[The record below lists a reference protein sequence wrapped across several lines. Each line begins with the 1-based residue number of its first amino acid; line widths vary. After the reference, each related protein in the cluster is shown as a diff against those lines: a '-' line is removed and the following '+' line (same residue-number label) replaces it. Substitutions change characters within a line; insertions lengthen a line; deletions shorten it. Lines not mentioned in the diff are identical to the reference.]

1 MSWGTAGTGPR
12 RTRDSAGHGPVG
24 AHSRRRSSDVPAGPS
39 DPRPLDDI
47 GTTLVSHRCRDA
59 PAEAG
64 KGEQMS
70 TSSNPPVLVGVD
82 GSPVALAALRWA
94 AVDAAR
100 HNVPLHLVY
109 AIGVLGVFG
118 SGFELEQFDFDGY
131 RRGGL
136 EALETARATAVS
148 ESASIAELEITT
160 ELVDAP
166 PIPLLRDR
174 SKTARLLVL
183 GTHGL
188 GTVNR
193 RLLGSV
199 STALARHAACPVA
212 VIPETIAPPDGPVVV
227 GVDGSRSSAHA
238 VEIAFDEAAF
248 RGAELVAVHTWSD
261 FLHFGSSEQRQEEGE
276 ELLSRS
282 IAGFGEKYPE
292 VPVHRIVT
300 VDRPAERLLMVGE
313 KAQLI
318 VVGSHGRGG
327 FPGMTLGSVGQAVLH
342 AADVPVIIAR
352 SAS

>member
-1 MSWGTAGTGPR
+1 MSR
-12 RTRDSAGHGPVG
+12 
-24 AHSRRRSSDVPAGPS
+24 
-39 DPRPLDDI
+39 I
-47 GTTLVSHRCRDA
+47 GNL
-59 PAEAG
+59 PI
-64 KGEQMS
+64 
-70 TSSNPPVLVGVD
+70 LVGVD

-100 HNVPLHLVY
+100 RHVPLHLLY
-109 AIGVLGVFG
+109 AIGVLGEFG
-118 SGFELEQFDFDGY
+118 SGFELGQFDFDSY
-131 RRGGL
+131 RQGGL
-136 EALETARATAVS
+136 DALETARATAVA
-148 ESASIAELEITT
+148 ESASIGELDIST

-166 PIPLLRDR
+166 AIPVLRDR
-174 SKTARLLVL
+174 SKAARLLVV

-188 GTVNR
+188 GAVSR

-212 VIPETIAPPDGPVVV
+212 VIPETPASPHRPVVV
-227 GVDGSRSSAHA
+227 GVDGSRSSTHA
-238 VEIAFDEAAF
+238 VEIAFDQAAF
-248 RGAELVAVHTWSD
+248 RSVELVAVHTWSD
-261 FLHFGSSEQRQEEGE
+261 FLRFESSEQMQEEGE

-300 VDRPAERLLMVGE
+300 EDRPADRLLMIGD

-327 FPGMTLGSVGQAVLH
+327 FSGMTLGSVGQAVLH
-342 AADVPVIIAR
+342 AAQVPMIIAR

>member
-1 MSWGTAGTGPR
+1 MSK
-12 RTRDSAGHGPVG
+12 
-24 AHSRRRSSDVPAGPS
+24 
-39 DPRPLDDI
+39 I
-47 GTTLVSHRCRDA
+47 GNL
-59 PAEAG
+59 PI
-64 KGEQMS
+64 
-70 TSSNPPVLVGVD
+70 LVGVD

-100 HNVPLHLVY
+100 HEVPLHLLY
-109 AIGVLGVFG
+109 AIGVLGEFR
-118 SGFELEQFDFDGY
+118 SGFELGQFDFDSY
-131 RRGGL
+131 RQGGL
-136 EALETARATAVS
+136 DALETARATAVA
-148 ESASIAELEITT
+148 ESASITQLDIST

-174 SKTARLLVL
+174 SQTARLLVV

-188 GTVNR
+188 GAVNR

-212 VIPETIAPPDGPVVV
+212 VIPETAAPSDGPVVV
-227 GVDGSRSSAHA
+227 GVDGSRSSVHA
-238 VEIAFDEAAF
+238 IEIAFDQAAF
-248 RGAELVAVHTWSD
+248 RGVELVAVHTWSD
-261 FLHFGSSEQRQEEGE
+261 FLRFESSDQMQEEGE
-276 ELLSRS
+276 ELLARS

-300 VDRPAERLLMVGE
+300 EDRPAERLLMLGD

-327 FPGMTLGSVGQAVLH
+327 FAGMTLGSVGQAVLH
-342 AADVPVIIAR
+342 AAQVPVIIAR

>member
-1 MSWGTAGTGPR
+1 MS
-12 RTRDSAGHGPVG
+12 S
-24 AHSRRRSSDVPAGPS
+24 
-39 DPRPLDDI
+39 I
-47 GTTLVSHRCRDA
+47 GNL
-59 PAEAG
+59 PI
-64 KGEQMS
+64 
-70 TSSNPPVLVGVD
+70 LVGVD

-100 HNVPLHLVY
+100 HEVPLHLLY
-109 AIGVLGVFG
+109 AIGVLGEFG
-118 SGFELEQFDFDGY
+118 SGFELEQFDFDSY
-131 RRGGL
+131 RQGGL
-136 EALETARATAVS
+136 DALETARATADA
-148 ESASIAELEITT
+148 EAASIGKLDIST

-174 SKTARLLVL
+174 SQTARLLVV
-183 GTHGL
+183 GTHGI
-188 GTVNR
+188 GSVSR

-212 VIPETIAPPDGPVVV
+212 VIPETAASPNRPVVV

-238 VEIAFDEAAF
+238 IEIAFDQAAF
-248 RGAELVAVHTWSD
+248 RGVELVAVHTWSD
-261 FLHFGSSEQRQEEGE
+261 FLRFESSDQMQEEGE

-300 VDRPAERLLMVGE
+300 EDRPAERLLMIGD

-327 FPGMTLGSVGQAVLH
+327 FSGMTLGSVGQSVLH
-342 AADVPVIIAR
+342 AAQVPVIIAR

>member
-1 MSWGTAGTGPR
+1 MSK
-12 RTRDSAGHGPVG
+12 
-24 AHSRRRSSDVPAGPS
+24 
-39 DPRPLDDI
+39 I
-47 GTTLVSHRCRDA
+47 GNL
-59 PAEAG
+59 PI
-64 KGEQMS
+64 
-70 TSSNPPVLVGVD
+70 LVGVD

-100 HNVPLHLVY
+100 HEVPLHLLY
-109 AIGVLGVFG
+109 AIGALGEFG
-118 SGFELEQFDFDGY
+118 SGFELGQFDFDSY

-136 EALETARATAVS
+136 DALETARATAVA
-148 ESASIAELEITT
+148 ESASIAQLDIST

-174 SKTARLLVL
+174 SRTARLLVV

-188 GTVNR
+188 GAVNR

-212 VIPETIAPPDGPVVV
+212 VIPEIAAPSDGPVVV
-227 GVDGSRSSAHA
+227 GVDGSRSSVHA
-238 VEIAFDEAAF
+238 VEIAFDQAAF
-248 RGAELVAVHTWSD
+248 RGVELVAVHTWSD
-261 FLHFGSSEQRQEEGE
+261 FLRFESSDQMQEEGE

-282 IAGFGEKYPE
+282 IAGFGERYPE

-300 VDRPAERLLMVGE
+300 EDRPADRLLMIGD

-327 FPGMTLGSVGQAVLH
+327 FSGMTLGSVGQAVLH
-342 AADVPVIIAR
+342 AAEVPVIIAR